1 MITVKKKKTSK
12 LSCDMLAILSET
24 QDSFEVVPYNFRD
37 KCWCKSSRIMKK
49 EQLAKNY
56 EKS

>member
-24 QDSFEVVPYNFRD
+24 EDSFEVVPYNFRD
-37 KCWCKSSRIMKK
+37 KRWVKSSRMMKK
-49 EQLAKNY
+49 DQLSKNY